1 MPSHRPASGRSKASV
16 EPDVP
21 VPPCRTY
28 CAGRD
33 PQLEK
38 ALELIEGELGRDG

>member
-1 MPSHRPASGRSKASV
+1 V

-33 PQLEK
+33 PQLDK
-38 ALELIEGELGRDG
+38 ALELIEDDLDRDR